1 MRVPLSWLLEYA
13 ALEPADSEPGISL
26 SAAGLS
32 DAVAAEVARRLTAA
46 GLEVESVE
54 QVGHDIT
61 GVVVGQVREIEELS
75 GFRKPIRYC
84 RMSIGGGIEHHVI
97 CGATNFAVGD
107 LVPLALPGSTLP
119 GGVQIGARPAYGRT
133 SEGMICS
140 SAELAIGDDHDGILV
155 LPADAPL
162 GEDFA
167 SYAGL
172 RDHVLDIAVTPDKG
186 YALSIRGVA
195 RELAIA
201 FGAGFTDPADAGRP
215 GDVAE
220 ISADVYPA
228 SIEDASACDR
238 FVLREVRGIDETRPA
253 PLWMRVRLA
262 RAGMRSVSLA
272 VDVTNYLMLE
282 LGQPMHAFDR
292 AKLTGPVV
300 VRRARPGERLE
311 TLDHVVRDLD
321 PDDILITD
329 SSGPI
334 SMAGTMGGLATEI
347 SAGSSDL
354 VIEAAHFSPEGTAR
368 MSRRHKLNS
377 EASMRFARGVD
388 RELPLR
394 ASARAASMLASL
406 GGGIIVPGCTHAS
419 EDVPPVAVVM
429 AVDYPDQ
436 VAGVV
441 YGLAVVARRLRQ
453 VGCELTADGKAAG
466 AVLAAAGAGTGSG
479 GGAAAAP
486 AASAAAPSRH
496 VRHDHGKHDRAGQRL
511 TVVPPSW
518 RPDLTD
524 PSDLAEEV
532 IRLEGYEN
540 IPVRMPR
547 APAGRGLTPR
557 QQMRRTMGRELAS
570 AGYVEVISNP
580 FCSPADADRLQ
591 LTPDDPRRSVPRL
604 VNPIKE
610 DEPLLRGTLL
620 PGLLRVLGRNIG
632 RGFADVA
639 LFELGQVFLTRPDG
653 QAAAPILRVDRGP
666 TVQDLATLNAALPDQ
681 PLHLAVALAGDREVP
696 GWWGAGRPACWEDA
710 VEAARQ
716 VLRISRVPF
725 SVRGDQQAPWHPGR
739 CAALY
744 VTAGE
749 GKEWLAGHAGELHP
763 RAVQE
768 FGLPPRT
775 CAMELDMSVIE
786 TAAAALGTVQAPA
799 VSAYPAASQDVALV
813 VAAAVPAAE
822 VEAALVAGAAG
833 AGRAADSGA
842 AAGDA
847 GGADAD
853 GPAAEAGG
861 AGAGAGVFL
870 ESIRLFDVY
879 TGEQA
884 GEGRKSL
891 AYTLRFRAP
900 DRTLTDEEASAAR
913 DAAVAEAQRRT
924 GAVLRGAT

>member
-13 ALEPADSEPGISL
+13 AIEPADGQPGIGL
-26 SAAGLS
+26 TAAGLPV
-32 DAVAAEVARRLTAA
+32 ALAAEVARRLTAA

-54 QVGHDIT
+54 RVGHDIT
-61 GVVVGQVREIEELS
+61 GVVVGQVREIEELD

-84 RMSIGGGIEHHVI
+84 RVSAGGGAVRQVI
-97 CGATNFAVGD
+97 CGAVNFAVGD

-119 GGVQIGARPAYGRT
+119 GGVQIGARKAYGQT

-140 SAELAIGDDHDGILV
+140 AAELAIGDEHDGILV
-155 LPADAPL
+155 LPADAPV
-162 GEDFA
+162 GADFA
-167 SYAGL
+167 AYAGL

-186 YALSIRGVA
+186 YALSVRGVA

-201 FGAGFTDPADAGRP
+201 FGADFTDPADLGLP
-215 GDVAE
+215 GDLAAV
-220 ISADVYPA
+220 SADVYPA
-228 SIEDASACDR
+228 SIEDTSGCDR
-238 FVLREVRGIDETRPA
+238 FVLREVRGIDESRPT

-262 RAGMRSVSLA
+262 RAGMRGISLA

-292 AKLTGPVV
+292 ATLTGPIV

-311 TLDHVVRDLD
+311 TLDHVVRELD

-334 SMAGTMGGLATEI
+334 SLAGTMGGLATEI
-347 SAGSSDL
+347 TAGSRDL

-368 MSRRHKLNS
+368 MSRRHKLS
-377 EASMRFARGVD
+377 SDASARFERGVD

-394 ASARAASMLASL
+394 ASARAASLLASL
-406 GGGIIVPGCTHAS
+406 GGGTAVPGCTHAS
-419 EDVPPVAVVM
+419 ADVPPAEVVM

-436 VAGVV
+436 VAGLV
-441 YGLAVVARRLRQ
+441 YGLATVARRLRQ
-453 VGCELTADGKAAG
+453 VGCELTADGE
-466 AVLAAAGAGTGSG
+466 AAGAGTS
-479 GGAAAAP
+479 A
-486 AASAAAPSRH
+486 AASAVPSKH
-496 VRHDHGKHDRAGQRL
+496 VRHDHGRHDRAGQWL
-511 TVVPPSW
+511 TVLPPSW

-547 APAGRGLTPR
+547 APAGHGLTPR
-557 QQMRRTMGRELAS
+557 QRMRRTVGRALAG

-580 FCSPADADRLQ
+580 FCSPADSDRLQ
-591 LTPDDPRRSVPRL
+591 LPPDDPRRSVPWL
-604 VNPIKE
+604 VNPIKD
-610 DEPLLRGTLL
+610 DEPLMRGTLL
-620 PGLLRVLGRNIG
+620 PGLLRTLGRNIG

-639 LFELGQVFLTRPDG
+639 LFELGLVFLTRPDG
-653 QAAAPILRVDRGP
+653 QRVAPILRVDRGP
-666 TVQDLATLNAALPDQ
+666 TAQDVAPLDAALPDQ
-681 PLHLAVALAGDREVP
+681 PLHLAVTLAGDREVP
-696 GWWGAGRPACWEDA
+696 GWWGAGRPAGWEDA

-725 SVRGDQQAPWHPGR
+725 SVRADQQAPWHPGR

-749 GKEWLAGHAGELHP
+749 GKKWLAGHAGELHP
-763 RAVQE
+763 RALAE

-786 TAAAALGTVQAPA
+786 TAAAALGTIQAPPI
-799 VSAYPAASQDVALV
+799 SAYPVATQDVALV
-813 VAAAVPAAE
+813 VPAVVPAAE
-822 VEAALVAGAAG
+822 VEAALVAGAG
-833 AGRAADSGA
+833 ETGA
-842 AAGDA
+842 A
-847 GGADAD
+847 GG
-853 GPAAEAGG
+853 
-861 AGAGAGVFL
+861 GVFL
-870 ESIRLFDVY
+870 EAIRLFDVY

-891 AYTLRFRAP
+891 AYKLRFRAP
-900 DRTLTDEEASAAR
+900 DRTLTAEEASAAR

-924 GAVLRGAT
+924 GAVLRGTS

>member
-13 ALEPADSEPGISL
+13 PLEPADGEPGVGL

-54 QVGHDIT
+54 QVGYDVT
-61 GVVVGQVREIEELS
+61 GVVVGRVREIEELP

-84 RMSIGGGIEHHVI
+84 RVSAGEGAERQVI
-97 CGATNFAVGD
+97 CGAANFAVGD

-119 GGVQIGARPAYGRT
+119 GGAEIGARAAYGRI

-140 SAELAIGDDHDGILV
+140 AAELAIGDDHDGILV
-155 LPADAPL
+155 LPADAPV
-162 GEDFA
+162 GADFA
-167 SYAGL
+167 AYAGL

-186 YALSIRGVA
+186 YALSVRGVA

-201 FGAGFTDPADAGRP
+201 FGVEFTDPAGP
-215 GDVAE
+215 GLPRDLAE
-220 ISADVYPA
+220 VSADVHAA
-228 SIEDASACDR
+228 SIEDTSACDR
-238 FVLREVRGIDETRPA
+238 FVLREVRGIDESRLT

-262 RAGMRSVSLA
+262 RAGMRGVSLA
-272 VDVTNYLMLE
+272 VDVTNYLMVE
-282 LGQPMHAFDR
+282 LGQPLHAFDR
-292 AKLTGPVV
+292 ATLSGPIV

-311 TLDHVVRDLD
+311 TLDHVVRELD
-321 PDDILITD
+321 PDDILIAD

-334 SMAGTMGGLATEI
+334 SLAGTMGGLATEI
-347 SAGSSDL
+347 TAGSRDL

-368 MSRRHKLNS
+368 MSRRHKLS
-377 EASMRFARGVD
+377 SDASARFERGVD

-406 GGGIIVPGCTHAS
+406 GGGTAVRGCTHVYA
-419 EDVPPVAVVM
+419 DVPAAEVVM

-436 VAGVV
+436 VAGLV
-441 YGLAVVARRLRQ
+441 YGLVAVTRRLRQ
-453 VGCELTADGKAAG
+453 VGCELTVSGE
-466 AVLAAAGAGTGSG
+466 AAGAGTPAPLSAGPSAGPSAGSS
-479 GGAAAAP
+479 AAP
-486 AASAAAPSRH
+486 SAGHSRH
-496 VRHDHGKHDRAGQRL
+496 VRHDHGKHDRAGQWL
-511 TVVPPSW
+511 TVFPPSW

-547 APAGRGLTPR
+547 APAGHGLTQR
-557 QQMRRTMGRELAS
+557 QLMRRRAGRALAA

-591 LTPDDPRRSVPRL
+591 LAGDDPRRSVPRL
-604 VNPIKE
+604 VNPIKD
-610 DEPLLRGTLL
+610 DEPLMRGTLL

-639 LFELGQVFLTRPDG
+639 LFELGLVFLTRPDG
-653 QAAAPILRVDRGP
+653 QRTAPILRVDRGP
-666 TVQDLATLNAALPDQ
+666 TVQEVATLDAALPDQ
-681 PLHLAVALAGDREVP
+681 PLHLAVALAGDRELP

-716 VLRISRVPF
+716 VLRISRAPF
-725 SVRGDQQAPWHPGR
+725 SVRADQHAPWHPGR
-739 CAALY
+739 CAALH

-763 RAVQE
+763 RVLAE

-786 TAAAALGTVQAPA
+786 TAAAALGPIQAPV
-799 VSAYPAASQDVALV
+799 VSAYPVATQDVALV
-813 VAAAVPAAE
+813 VSAAVPAAD

-833 AGRAADSGA
+833 AG
-842 AAGDA
+842 A
-847 GGADAD
+847 GGP
-853 GPAAEAGG
+853 GAGG
-861 AGAGAGVFL
+861 GVFL

-891 AYTLRFRAP
+891 AYKLRFRAP
-900 DRTLTDEEASAAR
+900 DRTLTAEEASAAR

-924 GAVLRGAT
+924 GAVLRGA